1 MAAAGGSPGS
11 GAPDCTRAAVAE
23 FAPAKI
29 NLALHVTG
37 RRDDGYH
44 RLDTLVAFA
53 DIGDRLTVTPSETLD
68 LRITG
73 PFASALPAPRDDL
86 VLKAAAAL
94 RAEAFGGAATA
105 PGAAMVLH
113 KVLPIASGLGGGS
126 ADAAAALRALNR
138 RWQLDW
144 PDERLAGIGLRL
156 GADVPMCLASRPLRA
171 QGIGERITTLDT
183 LPDFGLVLVN
193 PGTAVSTPAV
203 FRALAGRFSPPL
215 PEPPVFADVAG
226 LVRYLGETANDLEA
240 PALTLAPDIAAALDA
255 LRRTDACLMA
265 RMSGSGA
272 TCFAVYPDVA
282 AARAGAGAVLERHP
296 EWWVAA
302 GRPHARDA

>member
-1 MAAAGGSPGS
+1 MAATGAAGSAS
-11 GAPDCTRAAVAE
+11 RTIAE

-53 DIGDRLTVTPSETLD
+53 DIGDRLTVSPAETLD
-68 LRITG
+68 LRATG
-73 PFASALPAPRDDL
+73 PFASALPAAQDDL
-86 VLKAAAAL
+86 VLRAATTL
-94 RAEAFGGAATA
+94 RVDAFGDGVAA
-105 PGAAMVLH
+105 PGAALVLH
-113 KVLPIASGLGGGS
+113 KALPIASGLGGGS

-138 RWQLDW
+138 LWRLGW
-144 PDERLAGIGLRL
+144 PDERLAEIGLRL
-156 GADVPMCLASRPLRA
+156 GADVPMCVASRPLRA
-171 QGIGERITTLDT
+171 RGIGERMTNLDV

-203 FRALAGRFSPPL
+203 FSALAGRFSSPL
-215 PEPPVFADVAG
+215 TEPPAFADAAC
-226 LVRYLGETANDLEA
+226 LARYLGETANDLEA
-240 PALTLAPDIAAALDA
+240 PALTLAPEIAAVLDA
-255 LRRTDACLMA
+255 LRRTDACLIA

-282 AARAGAGAVLERHP
+282 AARAGAGAVSSRCP

-302 GRPHARDA
+302 GRSYVRGA